1 MTKHRRPDSTR
12 RVKAR
17 DLGAMRGYPYML
29 RESDDEGSPW
39 KSVETTHSRMWD
51 SKLPTP
57 GEPDRKVRMELMT
70 VTFYDGTERVLNET
84 DEVEVGLIEPP
95 QP

>member
-1 MTKHRRPDSTR
+1 
-12 RVKAR
+12 
-17 DLGAMRGYPYML
+17 MRYG
-29 RESDDEGSPW
+29 
-39 KSVETTHSRMWD
+39 D